1 MKNVLKVYN
10 VKTKLSKKSVQAD
23 SAPTAPTAHSDY
35 LVIIII

>member
-23 SAPTAPTAHSDY
+23 SAPTAHSDY

>member
-10 VKTKLSKKSVQAD
+10 VKTKLSKKLAQAD
-23 SAPTAPTAHSDY
+23 SAPTAHSDY